1 MWGDYMIKVLQI
13 GMSYETG
20 GTEVFLYNHY
30 KVINKEE
37 IQFDFIA
44 YKDTM
49 SFEEEVKEKK
59 VKEALKEYDVLA
71 EVKENTAVV
80 EYDEN
85 EVKVG
90 NIIAKLIEIANHIN
104 AIIAIVCEYPQCDEC
119 VVQLNEC
126 RKKIRKCFR

>member
-30 KVINKEE
+30 KGINKEE

-49 SFEEEVKEKK
+49 SFEEEVKALGANVYK
-59 VKEALKEYDVLA
+59 VLGPRKNPFLLHPRYI
-71 EVKENTAVV
+71 NVV
-80 EYDEN
+80 FS
-85 EVKVG
+85 
-90 NIIAKLIEIANHIN
+90 
-104 AIIAIVCEYPQCDEC
+104 
-119 VVQLNEC
+119 
-126 RKKIRKCFR
+126 RW